1 MKLIKIMSAVMLATT
16 IGVTTTLTTP
26 NVSAQ
31 AKTTKAKKKTKK
43 KKKSERKYYTATQW
57 AQVTSYRKKAKKIG
71 NSTKGMYA
79 QKAKLKKHFRAGKL
93 SAGYTAQTVNWINF
107 YRDMFG
113 LNAVTAD
120 STWNKSAQMGA
131 ATLAA
136 ADKGLSHGLVG
147 LKRPSV
153 VSKANWKLGAAATD
167 QSNLSEG
174 ITSPYDV
181 VTGYISDDGNQM
193 GFNPGHRSWVLGA
206 INKVGIGQVGK
217 YNDLRVFD
225 TANNQA
231 TTTLKKLMFPRAG
244 LMPYGLVKEGAPW
257 AISYPDDHYV
267 GSTGIK
273 PKVSVHDN
281 TAKKKVKIS
290 HVGTGDEAY
299 GYYGTTIFF
308 VPKKSQVKVNHSY
321 TIKVSNVENQVDI
334 SYKTRLF
341 DLKVQGD
348 FY

>member
-71 NSTKGMYA
+71 SSTKGMYA

-120 STWNKSAQMGA
+120 STWNKSAQIGA

-147 LKRPSV
+147 IKRPSV

-167 QSNLSEG
+167 QSNLAEG
-174 ITSPYDV
+174 VTSPYDI
-181 VTGYISDDGNQM
+181 VTGYVSDNNDSSGL
-193 GFNPGHRSWVLGA
+193 NPGHRLWLLGA
-206 INKVGIGQVGK
+206 IEKVGVGQVGQ
-217 YNDLRVFD
+217 YNDLRVYD
-225 TANNQA
+225 EKNYKSA
-231 TTTLKKLMFPRAG
+231 TSIKKLAFPHAG
-244 LMPYGLVKEGAPW
+244 LMPYNIASDGAPW
-257 AISYPDDHYV
+257 SISFAGEYV
-267 GSTGIK
+267 GDGTLR
-273 PKVSVHDN
+273 PKASVYDN
-281 TAKKKVKIS
+281 TAKKKVKVSDIDIS
-290 HVGTGDEAY
+290 GDSY
-299 GYYGTTIFF
+299 GYYGTTVYFL
-308 VPKKSQVKVNHSY
+308 PKRSQIKINHSY
-321 TIKVSNVENQVDI
+321 TVKISNIEDQSDV

-341 DLKVQGD
+341 DLKVRGD